1 MVEYTRKDII
11 CFTDDPRLENA
22 IGKKVYGADCPT
34 HLLILANYG
43 NPDLWC
49 ETLAI
54 VNKDADKRPFTTCV
68 GGPWITG
75 YNHYDVIIIKKEET

>member
-22 IGKKVYGADCPT
+22 IGKKVYGADNPT
-34 HLLILANYG
+34 DLLTLANYG
-43 NPDLWC
+43 NTDLWC

-54 VNKDADKRPFTTCV
+54 VNKDANSRPFTTYVEGTCN
-68 GGPWITG
+68 TG
-75 YNHYDVIIIKKEET
+75 YNNYDVIIIKKEEE

>member
-1 MVEYTRKDII
+1 MAEYTRKDII
-11 CFTDDPRLENA
+11 FFTDDPRLENA
-22 IGKKVYGADCPT
+22 IGKEVYGGNNPT
-34 HLLILANYG
+34 DLLTLANYG

-75 YNHYDVIIIKKEET
+75 YNHYDAIIIKKEGT